1 MSRNKK
7 NTLRTLITAVVLFLL
22 IPFTIWLGVW
32 LFQDRKY
39 NIISIII
46 ALLSCVP
53 SFVRFEKGKSGA
65 REMIIIAVMVAF
77 SVVGRLAFAPI
88 PAFKPVT
95 AITIISGVALGPEA
109 GFIVGSMTAVVS
121 NMFYGQG
128 PWTPFQM
135 FVWGFIG
142 FLAGVIF
149 GKNKK
154 PSRSALSIVG
164 AFGGVLFSLLMD
176 IWATISLDGEFI
188 LSRYLVNVASSLS
201 FMAIYAV
208 SNIVFLIVLAHPFLE
223 KLNRIKI
230 KYGIFDSFGDEYESS

>member
-1 MSRNKK
+1 MEII
-7 NTLRTLITAVVLFLL
+7 LR
-22 IPFTIWLGVW
+22 
-32 LFQDRKY
+32 
-39 NIISIII
+39 III

-53 SFVRFEKGKSGA
+53 FFVRFEKGKSGA
-65 REMIIIAVMVAF
+65 REMIVIAVMAAF
-77 SVVGRLAFAPI
+77 SVVGRLIFAPI

-149 GKNKK
+149 RKSKK
-154 PSRSALSIVG
+154 PNRIVLSIVG

-176 IWATISLDGEFI
+176 IWATLSLDGEFL

-208 SNIVFLIVLAHPFLE
+208 SNIVFLIILAHPFLE
-223 KLNRIKI
+223 KLNRIKT
-230 KYGIFDSFGDEYESS
+230 KYGIFGLLSNE

>member
-1 MSRNKK
+1 MMKQDKK
-7 NTLRTLITAVVLFLL
+7 TILRMCITLGVLFFL
-22 IPFTIWLGVW
+22 IPLTIWLGVW
-32 LFQDRKY
+32 LFEDRKY

-53 SFVRFEKGKSGA
+53 FFVRFEKGKSGA
-65 REMIIIAVMVAF
+65 REMIVIAVMSAF
-77 SVVGRLAFAPI
+77 SVVGRLIFAPI

-149 GKNKK
+149 RKSKK
-154 PSRSALSIVG
+154 PNRILLSIVG

-176 IWATISLDGEFI
+176 IWTTLSLDGEFL
-188 LSRYLVNVASSLS
+188 LSRYLVNVTSSLS

-208 SNIVFLIVLAHPFLE
+208 SNIVFLVILAHPFLE
-223 KLNRIKI
+223 KLNRIKT
-230 KYGIFDSFGDEYESS
+230 KYGIFDQ

>member
-1 MSRNKK
+1 MEQDKK
-7 NTLRTLITAVVLFLL
+7 TILRTCITLGVLFIL
-22 IPFTIWLGVW
+22 IPLTIWLGVW
-32 LFQDRKY
+32 LLEDRKY

-53 SFVRFEKGKSGA
+53 FFVRFEKGKSGA
-65 REMIIIAVMVAF
+65 REMIVIAVMSAF
-77 SVVGRLAFAPI
+77 SVVGRLIFAPI

-149 GKNKK
+149 RKSKK
-154 PSRSALSIVG
+154 PNRILLSIVG

-176 IWATISLDGEFI
+176 IWTTLSLDGEFL

-208 SNIVFLIVLAHPFLE
+208 SNIVFLIILAHPFRE
-223 KLNRIKI
+223 KLNRIKT
-230 KYGIFDSFGDEYESS
+230 KYGIFDQ

>member
-1 MSRNKK
+1 MIQNKK
-7 NTLRTLITAVVLFLL
+7 NILITGISAVVLFVL
-22 IPFTIWLGVW
+22 IPLTIWLGVW
-32 LFQDRKY
+32 LFEDRKY

-53 SFVRFEKGKSGA
+53 FFVLFEKGKSGA
-65 REMIIIAVMVAF
+65 REMIVIAVMAAF
-77 SVVGRLAFAPI
+77 SVVGRLIFAPI

-149 GKNKK
+149 RKSKK
-154 PSRSALSIVG
+154 PNRIVLSIVG

-176 IWATISLDGEFI
+176 IWTTLSLDGEFL

-208 SNIVFLIVLAHPFLE
+208 SNIVFLIILAHPFLE
-223 KLNRIKI
+223 KLNRIKT
-230 KYGIFDSFGDEYESS
+230 KYGIFNSFSNEGT

>member
-1 MSRNKK
+1 MI
-7 NTLRTLITAVVLFLL
+7 TVITAVVLFVL
-22 IPFTIWLGVW
+22 IPLTIWLGVL
-32 LFQDRKY
+32 LFEDRKY

-53 SFVRFEKGKSGA
+53 FFVRFEKGKSGA
-65 REMIIIAVMVAF
+65 REMIVIAVMAAF
-77 SVVGRLAFAPI
+77 SVVGRLIFAPI

-149 GKNKK
+149 RKSKK
-154 PSRSALSIVG
+154 PNRIVLSIVG
-164 AFGGVLFSLLMD
+164 AFGGVLFSILMD
-176 IWATISLDGEFI
+176 IWTTLSLDGEFL

-201 FMAIYAV
+201 FMVIYAV
-208 SNIVFLIVLAHPFLE
+208 SNIIFLIILAHPFLE
-223 KLNRIKI
+223 KLNRIKT
-230 KYGIFDSFGDEYESS
+230 KYGIFGLLSNE

>member
-1 MSRNKK
+1 MEII
-7 NTLRTLITAVVLFLL
+7 LR
-22 IPFTIWLGVW
+22 
-32 LFQDRKY
+32 
-39 NIISIII
+39 III

-53 SFVRFEKGKSGA
+53 FFVRFEKGKSGA
-65 REMIIIAVMVAF
+65 REMIVIAVMAAF
-77 SVVGRLAFAPI
+77 SVVGRLIFAPI

-149 GKNKK
+149 RKSKK
-154 PSRSALSIVG
+154 PNRIVLSIVG

-176 IWATISLDGEFI
+176 IWTTLSLDGEFL

-208 SNIVFLIVLAHPFLE
+208 SNIIFLIILAHPFLE
-223 KLNRIKI
+223 KLNRIKT
-230 KYGIFDSFGDEYESS
+230 KYGIFGLLSNE

>member
-1 MSRNKK
+1 MI
-7 NTLRTLITAVVLFLL
+7 TVITAVVLFVL
-22 IPFTIWLGVW
+22 IPLTIWLGVW
-32 LFQDRKY
+32 LFEDRKY

-53 SFVRFEKGKSGA
+53 FFVRFEKGKSGA
-65 REMIIIAVMVAF
+65 REMIVIAVMAAF
-77 SVVGRLAFAPI
+77 SVVGRLIFAPI

-149 GKNKK
+149 RKSKK
-154 PSRSALSIVG
+154 PNRIVLSIVG
-164 AFGGVLFSLLMD
+164 AFGGVLFSILMD
-176 IWATISLDGEFI
+176 IWTNIFISLIWKEN
-188 LSRYLVNVASSLS
+188 Y
-201 FMAIYAV
+201 M
-208 SNIVFLIVLAHPFLE
+208 
-223 KLNRIKI
+223 
-230 KYGIFDSFGDEYESS
+230 

>member
-1 MSRNKK
+1 MMKQDKK
-7 NTLRTLITAVVLFLL
+7 IILQMCVT
-22 IPFTIWLGVW
+22 LGVW
-32 LFQDRKY
+32 LLEDRKY

-53 SFVRFEKGKSGA
+53 FFVHFEKGKSGA
-65 REMIIIAVMVAF
+65 REMIVIAVMSAF
-77 SVVGRLAFAPI
+77 SVVGRLIFAPI

-149 GKNKK
+149 RKSKK
-154 PSRSALSIVG
+154 PNRILLSIVG

-176 IWATISLDGEFI
+176 IWTTLSLDGEFL

-208 SNIVFLIVLAHPFLE
+208 SNIVFLIILAQPFLE

-230 KYGIFDSFGDEYESS
+230 KYGIFDALSNDENKKQ

>member
-1 MSRNKK
+1 MIQNKK
-7 NTLRTLITAVVLFLL
+7 NIFRTVISAVVLFVL
-22 IPFTIWLGVW
+22 IPLAIWLGVW
-32 LFQDRKY
+32 LFEDRKY

-53 SFVRFEKGKSGA
+53 FFVRFEKGKSGA
-65 REMIIIAVMVAF
+65 REMIVIAVMAAF
-77 SVVGRLAFAPI
+77 SVVGRLIFAPI

-149 GKNKK
+149 RKSKK
-154 PSRSALSIVG
+154 PNRIVLSIVG

-176 IWATISLDGEFI
+176 IWTTLSLDGEFL

-208 SNIVFLIVLAHPFLE
+208 SNIVFLIILAHPFLE
-223 KLNRIKI
+223 KLNRIKT
-230 KYGIFDSFGDEYESS
+230 KHGIFGLLSNE

>member
-1 MSRNKK
+1 MTQNKK
-7 NTLRTLITAVVLFLL
+7 NILRTVITAVVLFVL
-22 IPFTIWLGVW
+22 IPLTIWLGVL
-32 LFQDRKY
+32 LFEDRKY

-53 SFVRFEKGKSGA
+53 FFVRFEKGKSGA
-65 REMIIIAVMVAF
+65 REMIVIAVMAAF
-77 SVVGRLAFAPI
+77 SVVGRLVFAPI

-149 GKNKK
+149 RKSKK
-154 PSRSALSIVG
+154 PNRIVLSIVG

-176 IWATISLDGEFI
+176 IWTTLSLDGEFL

-208 SNIVFLIVLAHPFLE
+208 SNIVFLIILAHPFLE
-223 KLNRIKI
+223 KLNRIKT
-230 KYGIFDSFGDEYESS
+230 KYGIFGLLSNE

>member
-1 MSRNKK
+1 MIQNKK
-7 NTLRTLITAVVLFLL
+7 NILRTVITAVVLFVL
-22 IPFTIWLGVW
+22 IPLTIWLGVL
-32 LFQDRKY
+32 LFEDRKY

-53 SFVRFEKGKSGA
+53 FFVRFEKGKSGA
-65 REMIIIAVMVAF
+65 REMIVIAVMAAF
-77 SVVGRLAFAPI
+77 SVVGRLVFAPI

-149 GKNKK
+149 RKSKK
-154 PSRSALSIVG
+154 PNRIVLSIVG

-176 IWATISLDGEFI
+176 IWTTLSLDGEFL

-208 SNIVFLIVLAHPFLE
+208 SNIVFLIILAHPFLE
-223 KLNRIKI
+223 KLNRIKT
-230 KYGIFDSFGDEYESS
+230 KYGIFGLLSNE

>member
-1 MSRNKK
+1 MEQDKK
-7 NTLRTLITAVVLFLL
+7 TILRTCITLGVLFIL
-22 IPFTIWLGVW
+22 IPLTIWLGVW
-32 LFQDRKY
+32 LLEDRKY

-53 SFVRFEKGKSGA
+53 FFVRFEKGKSGA
-65 REMIIIAVMVAF
+65 REMIVIAVMSAF
-77 SVVGRLAFAPI
+77 SVVGRLIFAPI

-149 GKNKK
+149 RKSKK
-154 PSRSALSIVG
+154 PNRILLSIVG

-176 IWATISLDGEFI
+176 IWTTLSLDGEFL

-208 SNIVFLIVLAHPFLE
+208 SNIVFLVVLAHPFLE
-223 KLNRIKI
+223 KLNRIKT
-230 KYGIFDSFGDEYESS
+230 KYGIFSD

>member
-1 MSRNKK
+1 MMKQDKK
-7 NTLRTLITAVVLFLL
+7 TILRTCITLGVLFFL
-22 IPFTIWLGVW
+22 IPLTIWLGVW
-32 LFQDRKY
+32 LFEDRKY

-53 SFVRFEKGKSGA
+53 FFVRFEKGKSGA
-65 REMIIIAVMVAF
+65 REMIVIAVMSAF
-77 SVVGRLAFAPI
+77 SVVGRLIFAPI

-149 GKNKK
+149 RKSQK
-154 PSRSALSIVG
+154 PNRILLSIVG

-176 IWATISLDGEFI
+176 IWTTLSLDGEFL
-188 LSRYLVNVASSLS
+188 LSRYLVNVTSSLS

-208 SNIVFLIVLAHPFLE
+208 SNIVFLIILAHPFLE
-223 KLNRIKI
+223 KLNRIKT
-230 KYGIFDSFGDEYESS
+230 KYGIFSD

>member
-1 MSRNKK
+1 MMRQEKK
-7 NTLRTLITAVVLFLL
+7 TILRTCTTLGVLFLL
-22 IPFTIWLGVW
+22 IPLTIWLGVW
-32 LFQDRKY
+32 LLEDRKY

-53 SFVRFEKGKSGA
+53 FFVRFEKGKSGA
-65 REMIIIAVMVAF
+65 REMIVIAVMSAF
-77 SVVGRLAFAPI
+77 SVVGRLIFAPI

-149 GKNKK
+149 RKSKK
-154 PSRSALSIVG
+154 PNRILLSIVG

-176 IWATISLDGEFI
+176 IWTTLSLDGEFL

-208 SNIVFLIVLAHPFLE
+208 SNIVFLIILAHPFLE
-223 KLNRIKI
+223 KLNRIKT
-230 KYGIFDSFGDEYESS
+230 KYGIFSD

>member
-1 MSRNKK
+1 MTQNKK
-7 NTLRTLITAVVLFLL
+7 NILRTVITAVVLFVL
-22 IPFTIWLGVW
+22 IPLTIWLGVL
-32 LFQDRKY
+32 LFEDRKY

-53 SFVRFEKGKSGA
+53 FFVRFEKGKSGA
-65 REMIIIAVMVAF
+65 REMIVIAVMAAF
-77 SVVGRLAFAPI
+77 SVVGRLVFAPI

-149 GKNKK
+149 RKSKK
-154 PSRSALSIVG
+154 PNRIVLSIVG

-176 IWATISLDGEFI
+176 IWTTLSLDGEFL

-201 FMAIYAV
+201 FMGIYAV
-208 SNIVFLIVLAHPFLE
+208 SNIIILIILAHPFLE
-223 KLNRIKI
+223 KLNRIKT
-230 KYGIFDSFGDEYESS
+230 KYGIFGLLSNE

>member
-1 MSRNKK
+1 MIQNRK
-7 NTLRTLITAVVLFLL
+7 NILITVITAVVLFVL
-22 IPFTIWLGVW
+22 IPLTIWLGVW
-32 LFQDRKY
+32 LFEDRKY

-53 SFVRFEKGKSGA
+53 FFVRFEKGKSGA
-65 REMIIIAVMVAF
+65 REMIVIAVMAAF
-77 SVVGRLAFAPI
+77 SVVGRLVFAPI

-149 GKNKK
+149 RKSKK
-154 PSRSALSIVG
+154 PNRIVLSIVG

-176 IWATISLDGEFI
+176 IWTTLSLDGEFL

-201 FMAIYAV
+201 FMVIYAV
-208 SNIVFLIVLAHPFLE
+208 SNIIFLIILAHPFLE
-223 KLNRIKI
+223 KLNRIKT
-230 KYGIFDSFGDEYESS
+230 KYGIFNSFSNEGT

>member
-1 MSRNKK
+1 MIQNKK
-7 NTLRTLITAVVLFLL
+7 NILRTVISAVVLFVL
-22 IPFTIWLGVW
+22 IPLTIWLGVW
-32 LFQDRKY
+32 LFEDRKY

-53 SFVRFEKGKSGA
+53 FFVRFEKGKSGA
-65 REMIIIAVMVAF
+65 REMIVIAVMAAF
-77 SVVGRLAFAPI
+77 SVVGRLIFAPI

-149 GKNKK
+149 RKSKNLIELYS
-154 PSRSALSIVG
+154 PLLELLEAC
-164 AFGGVLFSLLMD
+164 FSL
-176 IWATISLDGEFI
+176 F
-188 LSRYLVNVASSLS
+188 
-201 FMAIYAV
+201 
-208 SNIVFLIVLAHPFLE
+208 
-223 KLNRIKI
+223 
-230 KYGIFDSFGDEYESS
+230 

>member
-1 MSRNKK
+1 MKQGKK
-7 NTLRTLITAVVLFLL
+7 TILRTSITVGVLFIL
-22 IPFTIWLGVW
+22 IPLTIWIGVW
-32 LFQDRKY
+32 LFEDRKY
-39 NIISIII
+39 NIISMII
-46 ALLSCVP
+46 ALLSCIP
-53 SFVRFEKGKSGA
+53 FFVRFEKSKSGA
-65 REMIIIAVMVAF
+65 REMIVIAVMSAF
-77 SVVGRLAFAPI
+77 SVVGRLIFAPI

-149 GKNKK
+149 RKIKK
-154 PSRSALSIVG
+154 PNRILLSLVG
-164 AFGGVLFSLLMD
+164 TFGGVLFSLLMD
-176 IWATISLDGEFI
+176 IWTTLSIDGKFL

-201 FMAIYAV
+201 FMVIYAV
-208 SNIVFLIVLAHPFLE
+208 SNIVFLIILAHPFLE
-223 KLNRIKI
+223 KLNRIKT
-230 KYGIFDSFGDEYESS
+230 KYGIFEESLNQ

>member
-1 MSRNKK
+1 MEQDKK
-7 NTLRTLITAVVLFLL
+7 TILRTCITLGVLFIL
-22 IPFTIWLGVW
+22 IPLTIWLGVW
-32 LFQDRKY
+32 LLEDRKY

-53 SFVRFEKGKSGA
+53 FFVRFEKGKSGA
-65 REMIIIAVMVAF
+65 REMIVIAVMSAF
-77 SVVGRLAFAPI
+77 SVVGRLIFAPI

-149 GKNKK
+149 RKSKK
-154 PSRSALSIVG
+154 PNRILLSIVG

-176 IWATISLDGEFI
+176 IWTTLSLDGEFL

-208 SNIVFLIVLAHPFLE
+208 SNIVFLIILAHPFLE
-223 KLNRIKI
+223 KLNRIKT
-230 KYGIFDSFGDEYESS
+230 KYGIFSD

>member
-1 MSRNKK
+1 MEQDKK
-7 NTLRTLITAVVLFLL
+7 TILRTCITLGVLFIL
-22 IPFTIWLGVW
+22 IPLTIWLGVW
-32 LFQDRKY
+32 LLEDRKY

-53 SFVRFEKGKSGA
+53 FFVRFEKGKSGA
-65 REMIIIAVMVAF
+65 REMIVIAVMSAF
-77 SVVGRLAFAPI
+77 SVVGRLIFAPI

-149 GKNKK
+149 RKSKK
-154 PSRSALSIVG
+154 PNRILLSIVG

-176 IWATISLDGEFI
+176 IWTTLSLDGEFL

-208 SNIVFLIVLAHPFLE
+208 SNIVFLVVLAHPFLE
-223 KLNRIKI
+223 KLNRIKT
-230 KYGIFDSFGDEYESS
+230 KYGIFDQ

>member
-1 MSRNKK
+1 MEQDKK
-7 NTLRTLITAVVLFLL
+7 TILRTCITLGVLFIL
-22 IPFTIWLGVW
+22 IPLTIWLGVW
-32 LFQDRKY
+32 LLEDRKY

-53 SFVRFEKGKSGA
+53 FFVRFEKGKSGA
-65 REMIIIAVMVAF
+65 REMIVIAVMSAF
-77 SVVGRLAFAPI
+77 SVVGRLIFAPI

-149 GKNKK
+149 KKSKK
-154 PSRSALSIVG
+154 PNRILLSIVG

-176 IWATISLDGEFI
+176 IWTTLSLDGEFL

-208 SNIVFLIVLAHPFLE
+208 SNIVFLIILAHPFLE
-223 KLNRIKI
+223 KLNRIKT
-230 KYGIFDSFGDEYESS
+230 KYGIFDQ